1 LVYVGGSLFVGL
13 LLGVLNEIFGWGI
26 DFENNPVIRF
36 MDIPVGLLSCYIL
49 YLILDKKWKSEVVE
63 IDSIDNIGNST
74 DEVN

>member
-1 LVYVGGSLFVGL
+1 
-13 LLGVLNEIFGWGI
+13 
-26 DFENNPVIRF
+26 
-36 MDIPVGLLSCYIL
+36 L